1 MLKGSYMC
9 YGLQSH
15 EDIFNPIAQL
25 EKAAERVGKAWSE
38 ASRSYIPF
46 PVPEEIRENI
56 TQMKLK
62 N

>member
-1 MLKGSYMC
+1 MC